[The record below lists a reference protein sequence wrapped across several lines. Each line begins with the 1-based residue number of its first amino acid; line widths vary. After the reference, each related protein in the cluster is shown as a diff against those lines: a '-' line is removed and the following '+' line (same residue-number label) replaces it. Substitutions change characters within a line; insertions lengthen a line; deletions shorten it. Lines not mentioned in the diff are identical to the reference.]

1 MKKVTLDLLEEFPN
15 PEKEHLNIAADIS
28 KAEQVSWEQEENEE
42 SLEAPEARQQWA
54 FNKLLLIAVPLVLVV
69 VAISGLLLFYFAR
82 QTSPVSQTHTTA
94 GEKKTFVAHQ
104 APTPVKTGEGQQVV
118 SRPDV
123 SPGTLKVVYL
133 KDFIIDLKDAQ
144 GKSFVLMCDVAFDVG
159 GKTEQGLLE
168 NNAAIRNIIYKTAQ
182 SRNVVALRSVEERK
196 KMKMEL
202 VSALEKILGEG
213 SVKNVYFMN
222 YFIM

>member
-15 PEKEHLNIAADIS
+15 PEKEHLNIAVDIS
-28 KAEQVSWEQEENEE
+28 EAEQISWEQEENEE
-42 SLEAPEARQQWA
+42 SLESPKVGRQWA
-54 FNKLLLIAVPLVLVV
+54 FNKLLFIAAPLVLAV
-69 VAISGLLLFYFAR
+69 VAVSGSLMFFFIK
-82 QTSPVSQTHTTA
+82 QTSPVFQTHTKA
-94 GEKKTFVAHQ
+94 SEKKTVIAHR
-104 APTPVKTGEGQQVV
+104 AAIPAKTGEGQQAV

-133 KDFIIDLKDAQ
+133 KDFIIDLKDSQ

-159 GKTEQGLLE
+159 GHTEQGLLE

-213 SVKNVYFMN
+213 SVKNLYFMN